1 MFFGILVLIL
11 GIATLGLNLQWGS
24 TGLFNAGVVGFYG
37 VGGYTQAIL
46 TAPGR
51 PGLLGNFG
59 LPWLVGIVG
68 AMAASA
74 IAAAL
79 VGIATV
85 RLRGDY
91 LAIAT
96 FGIAVVLQLVA
107 LNWEALTGG
116 SLGLTSIPRPL
127 ATLFEGS
134 LHYNLFFLVPQLRGR
149 RASSTVALE
158 RIVRSPWGRVL
169 KAIREDET
177 AAIAL
182 GKDARLFRL
191 QAFVLGSTVIGLAG
205 ALYVSFIGF
214 VSPFDFVPIIT
225 FQIWTML
232 IVGGSGNNKGALLG
246 ALIVWGLWSASGT
259 LISKIVPAAYQTQG
273 GAHAAIL
280 IGSAA
285 RSTLLFKPRGLIGE
299 EPVVSRHIGIGKIM
313 NKTGELRWHA

>member
-1 MFFGILVLIL
+1 MIGLFSYLVFFGIVVLIL

-37 VGGYTQAIL
+37 VGGYTLAIL

-51 PGLLGNFG
+51 PELLGNFG
-59 LPWLVGIVG
+59 LPWLIGVLG

-74 IAAAL
+74 IAATI
-79 VGIATV
+79 VGVATV

-127 ATLFEGS
+127 ATVFAGPMQ
-134 LHYNLFFLVPQLRGR
+134 YNFFYFFLMLVVAGVVYL
-149 RASSTVALE
+149 ALE

-169 KAIREDET
+169 KAVREDET
-177 AAIAL
+177 AAVAL

-232 IVGGSGNNKGALLG
+232 IVGGSGNNKGAMLG
-246 ALIVWGLWSASGT
+246 VLIVWGLWSASGT
-259 LISKIVPAAYQTQG
+259 LISKVVPAAWQTQG
-273 GAHAAIL
+273 GAVQTIL
-280 IGSAA
+280 IGLVLVL
-285 RSTLLFKPRGLIGE
+285 TLLFKPRGLIGE
-299 EPVVSRHIGIGKIM
+299 EPVVSRHVG
-313 NKTGELRWHA
+313 

>member
-1 MFFGILVLIL
+1 MISIVSYLVFFGIVVLIL

-51 PGLLGNFG
+51 PELLGNLG
-59 LPWLVGIVG
+59 LPWPVGIIG

-74 IAAAL
+74 IAAVIVA
-79 VGIATV
+79 IATV

-107 LNWEALTGG
+107 LNWEGLTGG

-127 ATLFEGS
+127 ATVFEGS
-134 LHYNLFFLVPQLRGR
+134 LHYNLFFFALSFAIAGTVY
-149 RASSTVALE
+149 VALE

-182 GKDARLFRL
+182 GKDARRFRL

-214 VSPFDFVPIIT
+214 VSPFDFVPVIT

-232 IVGGSGNNKGALLG
+232 MVGGSGNNKGAMLG
-246 ALIVWGLWSASGT
+246 ALLVWGLWSASGT
-259 LISKIVPAAYQTQG
+259 LISKLVPAAFQTQG
-273 GAHAAIL
+273 GAMQAIL
-280 IGSAA
+280 IGLVLVLS
-285 RSTLLFKPRGLIGE
+285 LLFKPRGLIGE
-299 EPVVSRHIGIGKIM
+299 EPVISRHIG
-313 NKTGELRWHA
+313 